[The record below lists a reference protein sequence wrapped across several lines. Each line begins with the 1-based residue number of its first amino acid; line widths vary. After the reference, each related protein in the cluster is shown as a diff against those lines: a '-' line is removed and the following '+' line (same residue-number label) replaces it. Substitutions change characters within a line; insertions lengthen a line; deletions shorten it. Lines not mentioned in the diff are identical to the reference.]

1 MTAEIKELRI
11 VNADNKYGKVNLVE
25 PATLGY
31 IRIAATVQPGVIPV
45 VLPSIERTSLLVRL
59 KELARD
65 LERVDQVVR
74 VRTFR
79 AVIIPPTPKV
89 NSYLKERGYS
99 MHAEGFDV
107 VALIETASPET
118 IPGVQASPAYSA
130 FMDALQAN
138 AKAVNVLA
146 ARNVKRIADVDMAE
160 NGLFLFNS
168 FVADDANIALELWD
182 YLADWFMKE
191 TGLDNSIVLAPLEGE
206 QSEYAFINLARW
218 NASLPHQLF
227 QMLTKKSFRGFV
239 IANLEVNRVGSLP
252 AFYRLA

>member
-1 MTAEIKELRI
+1 M
-11 VNADNKYGKVNLVE
+11 NLVE

-31 IRIAATVQPGVIPV
+31 IRIAANATRGHTV

-59 KELARD
+59 KGARD

-74 VRTFR
+74 VRTF
-79 AVIIPPTPKV
+79 VPSYPPTPKV
-89 NSYLKERGYS
+89 NSYLRSEGI

-118 IPGVQASPAYSA
+118 IPGVQASPAYNA

-138 AKAVNVLA
+138 AQAVNVLA
-146 ARNVKRIADVDMAE
+146 ARNVKRIADVDMTG

-218 NASLPHQLF
+218 NASLPHHLF
-227 QMLTKKSFRGFV
+227 HMLTQKSFRSFV
-239 IANLEVNRVGSLP
+239 IANLEANRVGSLP